1 MALASF
7 WAAMTALMARSVKRS
22 NTMQATL
29 RVPEE
34 RPLRALREAP
44 RGRAPTTRSSGA
56 RVSLEI
62 FFLFV
67 YRRKPGGEV
76 VRGREARDLHA
87 RTHTGARARG
97 GDGGIE
103 SREARAGGSEGGA
116 SSTSSSTV
124 TENRET

>member
-44 RGRAPTTRSSGA
+44 SRRPRTDP
-56 RVSLEI
+56 
-62 FFLFV
+62 
-67 YRRKPGGEV
+67 YRRPQ
-76 VRGREARDLHA
+76 AR
-87 RTHTGARARG
+87 
-97 GDGGIE
+97 
-103 SREARAGGSEGGA
+103 
-116 SSTSSSTV
+116 
-124 TENRET
+124 